1 LLLNIKHYFDRIIY
15 GRMKMN
21 PAQRVI
27 EKFGGQSALARLI
40 GKGQSTV
47 AHWFKTGSI
56 PAKWQTE
63 LLKLASANGVAL
75 FPGDF
80 MDSPGYQTI
89 QMPNQEPKLPKAK
102 WMGVLPMGEAELPV
116 FVLDNG
122 VRVISRTGAT
132 GLLTDKKGGGNLESY
147 LRVEALEGYIPP
159 DLPGLSI
166 EFELEEVVN
175 KRVVGFSAETFIEIC
190 RAYVKALSDGVL
202 GTDRQREIAV
212 KASMFLA
219 SCAKVG
225 LIALIDEATGYQYD
239 RAVDALT
246 VKLKAFLADEMREWE
261 KTFPNDLWIEFGRL
275 TKWKGSVTQR
285 PKYWGHLVTEL
296 VYGYLDSDVTK
307 WLKDNHPQPRH
318 GRNWHQWLS
327 EQYGLQ
333 KLVQHI
339 YILIGVAKTC
349 HNMREL
355 REKMAEMYGKGP
367 VQLTLYLPRMRPEI
381 YDSSGRKPA

>member
-1 LLLNIKHYFDRIIY
+1 
-15 GRMKMN
+15 MN

-47 AHWFKTGSI
+47 AHWAKTGNVPS
-56 PAKWQTE
+56 KWQPE
-63 LLKLASANGVAL
+63 LLKVASESGIEL
-75 FPGDF
+75 SPGDF
-80 MDSPGYQTI
+80 MDSPGYQSI
-89 QMPNQEPKLPKAK
+89 QMPTGEQKLPRAK
-102 WMGVLPMGEAELPV
+102 WMGTLPIGEAELPV

-147 LRVEALEGYIPP
+147 LRVEALESYIPS

-175 KRVVGFSAETFIEIC
+175 KRVIGFSAETFIEIC
-190 RAYVKALSDGVL
+190 RAYVKALSDGAL
-202 GTDRQREIAV
+202 KTQRQSEIAV

-239 RAVDALT
+239 RAVDALQ

-261 KTFPNDLWIEFGRL
+261 KTFPNELWIEFGRL
-275 TKWKGSVTQR
+275 TKWHGSVTQR

-296 VYGYLDSDVTK
+296 VYGYLDADVTK
-307 WLKDNHPQPRH
+307 WLKENHPQPRH

-333 KLVQHI
+333 KLFQHF

-367 VQLTLYLPRMRPEI
+367 VQLTLYLPRPRPHQLL
-381 YDSSGRKPA
+381 P

>member
-1 LLLNIKHYFDRIIY
+1 VNT
-15 GRMKMN
+15 
-21 PAQRVI
+21 AQRVI

-40 GKGQSTV
+40 NKGQSTV
-47 AHWFKTGSI
+47 AHWSKTGTV
-56 PAKWQTE
+56 PAKWQAE
-63 LLKLASANGVAL
+63 LLKLGTEKGVSISAS
-75 FPGDF
+75 DF
-80 MDSPGYQTI
+80 MDSPGYQPIPLKTD
-89 QMPNQEPKLPKAK
+89 EPGIPKAK
-102 WMGVLPMGEAELPV
+102 WLGTLPIGEAELPV

-122 VRVISRTGAT
+122 VRVISRTAAT

-147 LRVEALEGYIPP
+147 LQVGALTKYIPQ

-166 EFELEEVVN
+166 EFELAEVVN
-175 KRVVGFSAETFIEIC
+175 KRVLGFSAETFIEIC
-190 RAYVKALSDGVL
+190 RAYVKALSEGAL
-202 GTDRQREIAV
+202 ETDRQREIAV

-239 RAVDALT
+239 RAVDALQ
-246 VKLKAFLADEMREWE
+246 VKLKAFLAEEMREWE
-261 KTFPNDLWIEFGRL
+261 KTFPNDLWAEFGRL
-275 TKWKGSVTQR
+275 TNWKGSVTQR

-296 VYGYLDSDVTK
+296 VYGYLDADVTK

-355 REKMAEMYGKGP
+355 KEKMAEMYGKSG
-367 VQLTLYLPRMRPEI
+367 VQLTLYLPRPHAGVE
-381 YDSSGRKPA
+381 

>member
-1 LLLNIKHYFDRIIY
+1 MERNV
-15 GRMKMN
+15 N
-21 PAQRVI
+21 SAQRVI
-27 EKFGGQSALARLI
+27 EKFGSQSALARLI

-47 AHWFKTGSI
+47 AHWSKTGNI
-56 PAKWQTE
+56 PSKWQHE
-63 LLKLASANGVAL
+63 LLVVARENGIQLAPS
-75 FPGDF
+75 DF

-89 QMPNQEPKLPKAK
+89 QLVRPGPKIPRARWL
-102 WMGVLPMGEAELPV
+102 GSLTIGEAELPV

-122 VRVISRTGAT
+122 VRVISRTAAT
-132 GLLTDKKGGGNLESY
+132 GILTDRKGGGNLESY
-147 LRVEALEGYIPP
+147 LQVEALTKYLPP

-166 EFELEEVVN
+166 EFELPEVVN
-175 KRVVGFSAETFIEIC
+175 KQVLGFSAETFIEIC
-190 RAYVKALSDGVL
+190 KAYVNALGAGAL
-202 GTDRQREIAV
+202 ETDRQREIAV
-212 KASMFLA
+212 KASVFLA

-239 RAVDALT
+239 RASDALQI
-246 VKLKAFLADEMREWE
+246 KLKAFLADEMREWE
-261 KTFPNDLWIEFGRL
+261 KTFPNELWTEFGRL
-275 TKWKGSVTQR
+275 TNWKGSVTQR

-296 VYGYLDSDVTK
+296 VYTYLDPDVTK
-307 WLKDNHPQPRH
+307 WLKDNEPQPRH

-355 REKMAEMYGKGP
+355 REKMGEMYGKSP
-367 VQLTLYLPRMRPEI
+367 VQLTLYLPRPRPEQPQ
-381 YDSSGRKPA
+381 SA

>member
-1 LLLNIKHYFDRIIY
+1 
-15 GRMKMN
+15 MSS
-21 PAQRVI
+21 AQKVI
-27 EKFGGQSALARLI
+27 EKFGGQSALGRLI

-47 AHWFKTGSI
+47 AHWSKTGTI
-56 PAKWQTE
+56 PARWQAE
-63 LLKLASANGVAL
+63 LLRLGVAQ
-75 FPGDF
+75 GIDISASDF

-89 QMPNQEPKLPKAK
+89 PLDTGNAKIPKAK
-102 WMGVLPMGEAELPV
+102 WLGTLSMGEAELPV

-147 LRVEALEGYIPP
+147 LQVGALAKYMPP

-166 EFELEEVVN
+166 EFELAEVVN
-175 KRVVGFSAETFIEIC
+175 KRVLGFSAETFIEIC
-190 RAYVKALSDGVL
+190 RSYVKALSDGAL
-202 GTDRQREIAV
+202 ETDRQREIAV

-239 RAVDALT
+239 RAVDALQ
-246 VKLKAFLADEMREWE
+246 VKLKAFLAEEMRDWE
-261 KTFPNDLWIEFGRL
+261 KTFPNDLWVEFGRL
-275 TKWKGSVTQR
+275 TNWKGSVTQR

-296 VYGYLDSDVTK
+296 VYGYLDADVCR
-307 WLKDNHPQPRH
+307 WLKNNHPQPRH

-349 HNMREL
+349 HDMREL
-355 REKMAEMYGKGP
+355 KEKMAEMYGKSG
-367 VQLTLYLPRMRPEI
+367 VQLTLYLPRLRPE
-381 YDSSGRKPA
+381 SGA